1 MLDQVLP
8 VNDPFDV
15 QVPDAC
21 WLSVHFQLLLLVLLL
36 CAGGDVK
43 KLDFR
48 FFAGNKKIGAP
59 FHGLKAFFTTGQLN
73 VLDKVITEAALF
85 ECLLEA
91 TVPAF
96 HSSCLYFLHVCNC
109 FVSSCQR
116 TVGMWHLSA
125 LTLPVHC
132 HPSLLHTCSYCSFMV
147 LYYRT

>member
-1 MLDQVLP
+1 MLP
-8 VNDPFDV
+8 VNDPCDV

-21 WLSVHFQLLLLVLLL
+21 WLSVHFQLLLVLLL

-96 HSSCLYFLHVCNC
+96 HSSCFYFVLFCVCNC
-109 FVSSCQR
+109 FVGCCQHGC
-116 TVGMWHLSA
+116 TVCMWHLSA

-132 HPSLLHTCSYCSFMV
+132 HPSLRHTCNHCSFTV
-147 LYYRT
+147 LCYGT

>member
-21 WLSVHFQLLLLVLLL
+21 WLSVRFQLLLLLLLLL

-73 VLDKVITEAALF
+73 VLDKVITEAALI

-91 TVPAF
+91 IVPAF
-96 HSSCLYFLHVCNC
+96 HSSCLYLCMLVI
-109 FVSSCQR
+109 
-116 TVGMWHLSA
+116 A
-125 LTLPVHC
+125 L
-132 HPSLLHTCSYCSFMV
+132 
-147 LYYRT
+147 